1 MKNRL
6 KKLKDL
12 FLDLSVHYWLHLVAV
27 VVFAVL
33 YVENRQIEQL
43 REQQK
48 EQEISWSLAE
58 GQLVCQVRELTGF
71 FIQVYLNKGLVP
83 AGLQTSETSSRN
95 STRGNE
101 HDYEHY
107 YALTDEEFA
116 DLPTEEQIRSLLGG
130 LLFSGPLKAEQFSV
144 SVSRKVPA
152 KWNQYCEEPAPLP
165 PGHAWYCVK
174 VKYSFPSTFQYV
186 NHKDR

>member
-27 VVFAVL
+27 VVIAVL

-58 GQLVCQVRELTGF
+58 EQLVCQVRELTGF
-71 FIQVYLNKGLVP
+71 FIQDYLNKGLVP
-83 AGLQTSETSSRN
+83 AGLQASEPSSRN

-101 HDYEHY
+101 YD
-107 YALTDEEFA
+107 
-116 DLPTEEQIRSLLGG
+116 
-130 LLFSGPLKAEQFSV
+130 
-144 SVSRKVPA
+144 
-152 KWNQYCEEPAPLP
+152 
-165 PGHAWYCVK
+165 
-174 VKYSFPSTFQYV
+174 
-186 NHKDR
+186 